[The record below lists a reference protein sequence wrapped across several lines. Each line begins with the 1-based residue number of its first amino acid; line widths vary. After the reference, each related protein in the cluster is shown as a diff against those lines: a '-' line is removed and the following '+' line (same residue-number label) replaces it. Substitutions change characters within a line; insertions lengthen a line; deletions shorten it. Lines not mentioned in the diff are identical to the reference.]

1 MPPLIFIVFVR
12 LEYSPG
18 RSVHARSLDG
28 SVLAAGM
35 LADQGN
41 FFIVSAERFQK
52 RLMLRRVTLLKQAMP
67 LAHGRLVQAGFTE
80 KLDPLGFGHVGVWH
94 NALLLLIGT
103 GVG

>member
-1 MPPLIFIVFVR
+1 
-12 LEYSPG
+12 
-18 RSVHARSLDG
+18 
-28 SVLAAGM
+28 
-35 LADQGN
+35 
-41 FFIVSAERFQK
+41 
-52 RLMLRRVTLLKQAMP
+52 MLRRVTLLKQAMP